1 MTHIPMSFMEHN
13 FFSMVMFNLYINTY
27 SIFFHPCGL
36 AIDTSGGKKKKK
48 NSPQFKCVACV
59 SKTENKNDPHDKPIE
74 PLGIVR

>member
-1 MTHIPMSFMEHN
+1 MSFMGHN

-27 SIFFHPCGL
+27 SIFFHPYGL
-36 AIDTSGGKKKKK
+36 AIGTSGGGGGG

-59 SKTENKNDPHDKPIE
+59 SKTENKNDPHDKPTK